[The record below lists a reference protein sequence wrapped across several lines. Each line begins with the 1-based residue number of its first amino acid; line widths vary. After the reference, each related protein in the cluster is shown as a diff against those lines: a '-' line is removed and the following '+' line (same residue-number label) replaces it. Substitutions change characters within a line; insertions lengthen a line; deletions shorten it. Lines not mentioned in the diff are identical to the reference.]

1 MSCLLPPSYVSE
13 RKENAETRARAFRAD
28 LTGLDAIFLAAGYSL
43 PTTLTV
49 VSPCYRRFYGRRTVM
64 EFMRELD
71 NTQWWNTNVA
81 IEEVAVGLALSLHSS
96 AIEGLNIIT
105 VI

>member
-1 MSCLLPPSYVSE
+1 
-13 RKENAETRARAFRAD
+13 
-28 LTGLDAIFLAAGYSL
+28 
-43 PTTLTV
+43 
-49 VSPCYRRFYGRRTVM
+49 M

-71 NTQWWNTNVA
+71 NTQWWNNVT